1 MQRPIVAALP
11 FLDGI
16 MEVSRYVGFTFIAG
30 FVLVF
35 LTMNKAVESIW
46 EWLETVP
53 NYAIAGDAITLTT
66 VIALALAV
74 GISFWA
80 YNKDEY
86 RTYIAEVII
95 EMQKVAWPSWDDTK
109 RATIVVIGFALA
121 LSAFLFISDRVWRYA
136 TDLLLLADKT

>member
-1 MQRPIVAALP
+1 
-11 FLDGI
+11 

-35 LTMNKAVESIW
+35 LTMNKAVETIW

-53 NYAIAGDAITLTT
+53 NYAIVGDAITLTT
-66 VIALALAV
+66 VIAVAISV
-74 GISFWA
+74 GIALWS
-80 YNKDEY
+80 YNQDEH
-86 RTYIAEVII
+86 RTYIAEVVI
-95 EMQKVAWPSWDDTK
+95 ELQKVTWPSWDETK
-109 RATIVVIGFALA
+109 RATLVVIAFSIA